1 MIYRLFL
8 GLIFLLSLNNVGAQ
22 SIPNVVVSIKPIH
35 SIVSA
40 LMEGVS
46 RPQLLLESSD
56 SAHTFHLKPSQLN
69 LLSNADLV
77 ITIGDGF
84 ETGLKKTLGNIKVG
98 SHLIVSE
105 IDDLYLYDFRNVDIN
120 EINEDEKDEHTDH
133 DERTDHDLHLWLEID
148 NMQKTAQYINEQLIK
163 IDPNNS
169 NTYETN
175 LVKIH
180 SRLNKL
186 KLELQQELAP
196 FSSERYAIFSDTLQY
211 FEKSFHFQKPVIITP
226 YHGARLSIH
235 RTLEAR
241 KKMKDLK
248 IKCLLYGPEN
258 TSKKANVLSEG
269 LPIKSFRIDILG
281 AKLNAGS
288 DQYFNLMKGLSSQLV
303 KCLE

>member
-1 MIYRLFL
+1 MIYRLL
-8 GLIFLLSLNNVGAQ
+8 LSLTFLLSLNNVGAQ
-22 SIPNVVVSIKPIH
+22 STPNVVVSIKPIH
-35 SIVSA
+35 SIVST

-69 LLSNADLV
+69 LLSIADLV

-84 ETGLKKTLGNIKVG
+84 ETGLKKTLGNIKDG

-105 IDDLYLYDFRNVDIN
+105 IDGLHLYHFRNTDTN
-120 EINEDEKDEHTDH
+120 EMNNDEKDEHADH
-133 DERTDHDLHLWLEID
+133 DEHDLHLWLD
-148 NMQKTAQYINEQLIK
+148 VVNMHKTAQYISEQLIK

-169 NTYETN
+169 NTYEAN
-175 LVKIH
+175 LIKIQ
-180 SRLNKL
+180 SKLNKL
-186 KLELQQELAP
+186 QSELQQQLAP
-196 FSSERYAIFSDTLQY
+196 FRSENFAIFADTLQY
-211 FEKSFHFQKPVIITP
+211 FEKNFHFKKPVIVTP

-258 TSKKANVLSEG
+258 TSKKVNVLSEG
-269 LPIKSFRIDILG
+269 LPIKALRIDILG

-303 KCLE
+303 ECLE

>member
-1 MIYRLFL
+1 MIYRLL
-8 GLIFLLSLNNVGAQ
+8 LSLTFLLSLNNVGAQ
-22 SIPNVVVSIKPIH
+22 STPNVVVSIKPIH
-35 SIVSA
+35 SIVNT

-84 ETGLKKTLGNIKVG
+84 ETGLKKTLGNIKDG

-105 IDDLYLYDFRNVDIN
+105 IDGLHLYHFRNTDTN
-120 EINEDEKDEHTDH
+120 EMNNDEKDEHADH
-133 DERTDHDLHLWLEID
+133 DEHDLHLWLD
-148 NMQKTAQYINEQLIK
+148 VVNMHKTAQYISEQLIK

-169 NTYETN
+169 NTYEAN
-175 LVKIH
+175 LIKIQ
-180 SRLNKL
+180 SKLNKL
-186 KLELQQELAP
+186 QSELQQQLAP
-196 FSSERYAIFSDTLQY
+196 FRSENFAIFADTLQY
-211 FEKSFHFQKPVIITP
+211 FEKNFHFKKPVIVTP

-258 TSKKANVLSEG
+258 TSKKVNVLSEG
-269 LPIKSFRIDILG
+269 LPIKALRIDILG
-281 AKLNAGS
+281 AKLKAGS

-303 KCLE
+303 ECLE

>member
-1 MIYRLFL
+1 MIYRLLL
-8 GLIFLLSLNNVGAQ
+8 GLTFLLSFNNVGAQ
-22 SIPNVVVSIKPIH
+22 STPNVVVSIKPIH
-35 SIVSA
+35 SIVSG
-40 LMEGVS
+40 LMKGVS

-98 SHLIVSE
+98 LHLIVSE
-105 IDDLYLYDFRNVDIN
+105 IDGLHLYHFRNADTN
-120 EINEDEKDEHTDH
+120 EMDKGEKDKHTDN
-133 DERTDHDLHLWLEID
+133 DLHLWLDID
-148 NMQKTAQYINEQLIK
+148 NMKKTAQHINEQLK
-163 IDPNNS
+163 RIDPNNTD
-169 NTYETN
+169 TYETN

-186 KLELQQELAP
+186 KSELQQQTAP
-196 FSSERYAIFSDTLQY
+196 FRSERFAIFSDTLQY
-211 FEKSFHFQKPVIITP
+211 FEKSFQLQKPVIITP

-258 TSKKANVLSEG
+258 TSKKVNVLSEG
-269 LPIKSFRIDILG
+269 LPIKALRIDILG

-288 DQYFNLMKGLSSQLV
+288 DQYFNLMKGLSSQLIE
-303 KCLE
+303 CLE

>member
-1 MIYRLFL
+1 MIYRLL
-8 GLIFLLSLNNVGAQ
+8 LSLTFLLSLNNVGAQ
-22 SIPNVVVSIKPIH
+22 STPNVVVSIKPIH

-84 ETGLKKTLGNIKVG
+84 ETGLKKTLRNIKVG
-98 SHLIVSE
+98 AHIVVSE
-105 IDDLYLYDFRNVDIN
+105 IDGLHLYDFRNVDIN
-120 EINEDEKDEHTDH
+120 EMNKDEKDEHTDY
-133 DERTDHDLHLWLEID
+133 DLHLWLDIV
-148 NMQKTAQYINEQLIK
+148 NMQKTAQYISEQLIK
-163 IDPNNS
+163 IDSNNS
-169 NTYETN
+169 NTYENN

-186 KLELQQELAP
+186 KSELQQQIAP
-196 FSSERYAIFSDTLQY
+196 FRSERFAIFSDTLQY
-211 FEKSFHFQKPVIITP
+211 FEKSFQFQKPVIITP

-241 KKMKDLK
+241 KKMKDFK

-258 TSKKANVLSEG
+258 TSKKVNVLSEG
-269 LPIKSFRIDILG
+269 LPIKALRIDILG

-303 KCLE
+303 ECLE

>member
-1 MIYRLFL
+1 MIYRLL
-8 GLIFLLSLNNVGAQ
+8 LSLTFLLSLNNVGAQ

-35 SIVSA
+35 SIVTS

-56 SAHTFHLKPSQLN
+56 SAHTFHLKPSQLK

-84 ETGLKKTLGNIKVG
+84 ETGLKKTLGNIKDG
-98 SHLIVSE
+98 SHIVTSE
-105 IDDLYLYDFRNVDIN
+105 IDGLYLYHFRNVDTN
-120 EINEDEKDEHTDH
+120 EIDKNEKNEHSDI
-133 DERTDHDLHLWLEID
+133 DLHLWLDID
-148 NMQKTAQYINEQLIK
+148 NMEKTAQYINEQLIK

-169 NTYETN
+169 DTYESN
-175 LVKIH
+175 LVKIY

-186 KLELQQELAP
+186 KSELQQQLAT
-196 FSSERYAIFSDTLQY
+196 FKSERYAIYSDTLQY
-211 FEKSFHFQKPVIITP
+211 FEKSFHFQKPIIITP

-241 KKMKDLK
+241 NKMKDLK

-258 TSKKANVLSEG
+258 TPKKLNVLSED
-269 LPIKSFRIDILG
+269 LPIKALRIDILG
-281 AKLNAGS
+281 AKLDAGS

-303 KCLE
+303 ECLE

>member
-1 MIYRLFL
+1 MRHAMIYRLLL
-8 GLIFLLSLNNVGAQ
+8 GLTFLLSFNNVGAQ
-22 SIPNVVVSIKPIH
+22 STPNVVVSIKPIH

-84 ETGLKKTLGNIKVG
+84 ETGLKKILGNINDG
-98 SHLIVSE
+98 LHIATSE
-105 IDDLYLYDFRNVDIN
+105 IDGLHLYDFRNVDIN
-120 EINEDEKDEHTDH
+120 EMNKDEKDEHTDL
-133 DERTDHDLHLWLEID
+133 DLHLWLDIV
-148 NMQKTAQYINEQLIK
+148 NMHKTAQYINDKLIK

-169 NTYETN
+169 NTYEAN

-186 KLELQQELAP
+186 KSELQQQLAP
-196 FSSERYAIFSDTLQY
+196 FSSENFAIFADTLQY

-258 TSKKANVLSEG
+258 TSKKINVLSEG
-269 LPIKSFRIDILG
+269 LPIKALRIDILG
-281 AKLNAGS
+281 AKLDTGS
-288 DQYFNLMKGLSSQLV
+288 DQYFNLMRGLSSQLV
-303 KCLE
+303 ECLE